1 MSTQVTSN
9 NLFLNQTIEL
19 KTPKS
24 PEQDNLKVNGEDYN
38 SKTDNLIFSA
48 DSERTVL
55 YNFEKTSLNAI
66 QDSKLKLEENASEI
80 EEAIEVI
87 ADFMKVTTQ
96 NVNFYKDETSD
107 KTVIKVFDG
116 ESKDLIKQ
124 FPSEEFLDIA
134 NKILALRQDIGLKTG
149 ILLDEQV

>member
-9 NLFLNQTIEL
+9 NLFSSQTIEL
-19 KTPKS
+19 TPKNS
-24 PEQDNLKVNGEDYN
+24 EQDNIKVKGEDYN
-38 SKTDNLIFSA
+38 SNTDKVNLSV
-48 DSERTVL
+48 DSETTTP
-55 YNFEKTSLNAI
+55 YNFEKNSPNNV
-66 QDSKLKLEENASEI
+66 QDSSLKLGENDSEI
-80 EEAIEVI
+80 DEAIDVI

-96 NVNFYKDETSD
+96 NVNFYKDEISD
-107 KTVIKVFDG
+107 KTVIKVYDG

>member
-9 NLFLNQTIEL
+9 NLFSNQTIEL
-19 KTPKS
+19 TPKNS
-24 PEQDNLKVNGEDYN
+24 EQVNVKVKADDYN
-38 SKTDNLIFSA
+38 SNTDTVTFSA
-48 DSERTVL
+48 DSEGKTP
-55 YNFEKTSLNAI
+55 YNFEKNSLINTR
-66 QDSKLKLEENASEI
+66 DSSLKLEENDSEI
-80 EEAIEVI
+80 DEAIEVI

-96 NVNFYKDETSD
+96 SVNFYKDETSD

-134 NKILALRQDIGLKTG
+134 NKILSLRQDIGLKTG

>member
-9 NLFLNQTIEL
+9 NLFSSQNIEL
-19 KTPKS
+19 TPKNS
-24 PEQDNLKVNGEDYN
+24 EQDNIKVKGEDYN
-38 SKTDNLIFSA
+38 SNTDKVNLSV
-48 DSERTVL
+48 DSETTTP
-55 YNFEKTSLNAI
+55 YNFEKNSPNNV
-66 QDSKLKLEENASEI
+66 QDSSLKLGENDSEI
-80 EEAIEVI
+80 EEAIDVI

-96 NVNFYKDETSD
+96 NVNFYKDEISD
-107 KTVIKVFDG
+107 KTVIKVYDG

>member
-1 MSTQVTSN
+1 MSTQITSN
-9 NLFLNQTIEL
+9 NLFSNQTIEL
-19 KTPKS
+19 TPKNL
-24 PEQDNLKVNGEDYN
+24 EQGNVKGEDYN
-38 SKTDNLIFSA
+38 SNADKVTLSV
-48 DSERTVL
+48 DSESKTPYDL
-55 YNFEKTSLNAI
+55 EKNSLKNT
-66 QDSKLKLEENASEI
+66 QDSSLKLEENDSEI

-96 NVNFYKDETSD
+96 NVNFYKDEISD
-107 KTVIKVFDG
+107 KTVIKVYDG

>member
-9 NLFLNQTIEL
+9 NLFSNQTIEL
-19 KTPKS
+19 TPKNS
-24 PEQDNLKVNGEDYN
+24 EQVNVKVKADDYN
-38 SKTDNLIFSA
+38 SNTDTVTFSA
-48 DSERTVL
+48 DSEGKTP
-55 YNFEKTSLNAI
+55 YNFEKNSLINTR
-66 QDSKLKLEENASEI
+66 DSSLKLEENDSEI
-80 EEAIEVI
+80 DEAIEVI

-96 NVNFYKDETSD
+96 SVNFYKDETSD

-124 FPSEEFLDIA
+124 FPTEEFLDIA
-134 NKILALRQDIGLKTG
+134 NKILSLRQDIGLKTG

>member
-1 MSTQVTSN
+1 MSTQITSN
-9 NLFLNQTIEL
+9 NLFSNQTIEL
-19 KTPKS
+19 TPKNL
-24 PEQDNLKVNGEDYN
+24 EQGNVKGEDYN
-38 SKTDNLIFSA
+38 SNADKVTLSV
-48 DSERTVL
+48 DSESKTPYDL
-55 YNFEKTSLNAI
+55 EKNSLKNT
-66 QDSKLKLEENASEI
+66 QDSSLKLDENDSEI

>member
-9 NLFLNQTIEL
+9 NLFSNQTIEL
-19 KTPKS
+19 TPKNA
-24 PEQDNLKVNGEDYN
+24 EQDNVKLKGEDYN
-38 SKTDNLIFSA
+38 LNTDKVTFSA
-48 DSERTVL
+48 DSESKIL
-55 YNFEKTSLNAI
+55 YNQEKNSLANI
-66 QDSKLKLEENASEI
+66 QTGSSKFEENDSEI
-80 EEAIEVI
+80 EKAIEVI
-87 ADFMKVTTQ
+87 AEFMKVTTQ

-107 KTVIKVFDG
+107 KTVIKVFDS

>member
-1 MSTQVTSN
+1 MSTQITSN
-9 NLFLNQTIEL
+9 NLFSNQTIEL
-19 KTPKS
+19 TPKNL
-24 PEQDNLKVNGEDYN
+24 EQGNVKGEDYN
-38 SKTDNLIFSA
+38 SNADKVTLSV
-48 DSERTVL
+48 DSESKTPYDL
-55 YNFEKTSLNAI
+55 EKNSLKNT
-66 QDSKLKLEENASEI
+66 QDSSLKLEENDSEI

>member
-1 MSTQVTSN
+1 MSTQITSN
-9 NLFLNQTIEL
+9 NLFSNQTIEL
-19 KTPKS
+19 TPKNL
-24 PEQDNLKVNGEDYN
+24 EQGNVKGEDYN
-38 SKTDNLIFSA
+38 SNADKVTLSV
-48 DSERTVL
+48 DSESKTPYDL
-55 YNFEKTSLNAI
+55 EKNSLKNT
-66 QDSKLKLEENASEI
+66 QDSSLKLEENDSEI

-124 FPSEEFLDIA
+124 FPTEEFLDIA
-134 NKILALRQDIGLKTG
+134 NKILSLRQDIGLKTG

>member
-1 MSTQVTSN
+1 MSTQITSN
-9 NLFLNQTIEL
+9 NLFSNQNIEL
-19 KTPKS
+19 TPKNL
-24 PEQDNLKVNGEDYN
+24 EQGNVKGEDYN
-38 SKTDNLIFSA
+38 SNADKVTLSV
-48 DSERTVL
+48 DSESKTPYDL
-55 YNFEKTSLNAI
+55 EKSSLKNT
-66 QDSKLKLEENASEI
+66 QDSSLKLEENDSEI

>member
-1 MSTQVTSN
+1 MSTQITSN
-9 NLFLNQTIEL
+9 NLFSNQNIEL
-19 KTPKS
+19 TPKNL
-24 PEQDNLKVNGEDYN
+24 EQGNVKGEDYN
-38 SKTDNLIFSA
+38 SNADKVTLSV
-48 DSERTVL
+48 DSESKTPYDL
-55 YNFEKTSLNAI
+55 EKNSLKNT
-66 QDSKLKLEENASEI
+66 QDSSLKLEENDSEI

>member
-9 NLFLNQTIEL
+9 NLFSNQTIEL
-19 KTPKS
+19 TPKNS
-24 PEQDNLKVNGEDYN
+24 EQVNVKVKADDYN
-38 SKTDNLIFSA
+38 SNTDKVTFSA
-48 DSERTVL
+48 DSEGKTP
-55 YNFEKTSLNAI
+55 YNLEKNSLINTR
-66 QDSKLKLEENASEI
+66 DSSLKLEENDSEI
-80 EEAIEVI
+80 DEAIEVI

-96 NVNFYKDETSD
+96 SVNFYKDETSD

-124 FPSEEFLDIA
+124 FPTEEFLDIA
-134 NKILALRQDIGLKTG
+134 NKILSLRQDIGLKTG

>member
-9 NLFLNQTIEL
+9 NLFSNQTIEL
-19 KTPKS
+19 TPKNS
-24 PEQDNLKVNGEDYN
+24 EQVNVKVKADDYN
-38 SKTDNLIFSA
+38 SNTDKVTFSA
-48 DSERTVL
+48 DSEG
-55 YNFEKTSLNAI
+55 KTPYDLGKNSLKNT
-66 QDSKLKLEENASEI
+66 QDSSLKLEENDSEI

-134 NKILALRQDIGLKTG
+134 NKILSLRQDIGLKTG

>member
-1 MSTQVTSN
+1 MSTQVTSS
-9 NLFLNQTIEL
+9 NLFINQTVEL
-19 KTPKS
+19 KS
-24 PEQDNLKVNGEDYN
+24 PQSKAQDNIEVKPEDYN
-38 SKTDNLIFSA
+38 ANSEKVTFSDESNSQFNIENNSIKASQDSSTDVEKTD
-48 DSERTVL
+48 D
-55 YNFEKTSLNAI
+55 
-66 QDSKLKLEENASEI
+66 EI

-87 ADFMKVTTQ
+87 ADFMQLSTQ

-134 NKILALRQDIGLKTG
+134 NKILELRQDIGLKTG

>member
-9 NLFLNQTIEL
+9 NLFSSQNIEL
-19 KTPKS
+19 TPKNS
-24 PEQDNLKVNGEDYN
+24 EQDNIKVKGEDYN
-38 SKTDNLIFSA
+38 SNTDKVNLSV
-48 DSERTVL
+48 DSETTTP
-55 YNFEKTSLNAI
+55 YNFEKNSPNNV
-66 QDSKLKLEENASEI
+66 QDSSLKLGENDSEI
-80 EEAIEVI
+80 EEAIDVI

-107 KTVIKVFDG
+107 KTVIKVYDG

>member
-9 NLFLNQTIEL
+9 NLFSSQNIEL
-19 KTPKS
+19 TPKNS
-24 PEQDNLKVNGEDYN
+24 EQDNIKVKGEDYN
-38 SKTDNLIFSA
+38 SNTDKVNLSV
-48 DSERTVL
+48 DSETTTP
-55 YNFEKTSLNAI
+55 YNFEKNSPNNV
-66 QDSKLKLEENASEI
+66 QDSSLKLGENDSEI
-80 EEAIEVI
+80 EEAIDVI

-107 KTVIKVFDG
+107 KTVIKVYDG

-134 NKILALRQDIGLKTG
+134 NKILSLRQDIGLKTG

>member
-9 NLFLNQTIEL
+9 NLFSNQTIEL
-19 KTPKS
+19 TPKNS
-24 PEQDNLKVNGEDYN
+24 EQVNVKVKADDYN
-38 SKTDNLIFSA
+38 SNTDKVTFSA
-48 DSERTVL
+48 DSEGKTP
-55 YNFEKTSLNAI
+55 YNLEKNSLINTR
-66 QDSKLKLEENASEI
+66 DSSLKLEENDSEI
-80 EEAIEVI
+80 DEAIEVI

-96 NVNFYKDETSD
+96 SVNFYKDETSD

-134 NKILALRQDIGLKTG
+134 NKILSLRQDIGLKTG

>member
-9 NLFLNQTIEL
+9 NLFSSQTIEL
-19 KTPKS
+19 TPKNS
-24 PEQDNLKVNGEDYN
+24 EQDNIKVKGEDYN
-38 SKTDNLIFSA
+38 SNTDKVNLSVDIES
-48 DSERTVL
+48 TTP
-55 YNFEKTSLNAI
+55 YNFEKNSPNNV
-66 QDSKLKLEENASEI
+66 QDSSLKLGENDSEI
-80 EEAIEVI
+80 DEAIDVI

-107 KTVIKVFDG
+107 KTVIKVYDG

>member
-1 MSTQVTSN
+1 MSTQITSN
-9 NLFLNQTIEL
+9 NLFSNQNIEL
-19 KTPKS
+19 TPKNL
-24 PEQDNLKVNGEDYN
+24 EQGNVKGEDYN
-38 SKTDNLIFSA
+38 SNADKVTLSV
-48 DSERTVL
+48 DSESKTPYDL
-55 YNFEKTSLNAI
+55 EKNSLKNT
-66 QDSKLKLEENASEI
+66 QDSSLKLDENDSEI

>member
-1 MSTQVTSN
+1 MSTQITSN
-9 NLFLNQTIEL
+9 NLFSNQNIEL
-19 KTPKS
+19 TPKNS
-24 PEQDNLKVNGEDYN
+24 EQDNIKVRGEDYN
-38 SKTDNLIFSA
+38 SNADKVTLSV
-48 DSERTVL
+48 DSES
-55 YNFEKTSLNAI
+55 KTPYDLGKNSLNNT
-66 QDSKLKLEENASEI
+66 QDSSLKLEENDSEI

>member
-9 NLFLNQTIEL
+9 NLFSNQTIEL
-19 KTPKS
+19 TPKNS
-24 PEQDNLKVNGEDYN
+24 EQVNVKVKADDYN
-38 SKTDNLIFSA
+38 SNTDKVTFSA
-48 DSERTVL
+48 DSEGKTP
-55 YNFEKTSLNAI
+55 YNFEKNSLINTR
-66 QDSKLKLEENASEI
+66 DSSLKLEENDSEI
-80 EEAIEVI
+80 DEAIEVI

-96 NVNFYKDETSD
+96 SVNFYKDETSD

-134 NKILALRQDIGLKTG
+134 NKILSLRQDIGLKTG

>member
-9 NLFLNQTIEL
+9 NLFSNQTIEL
-19 KTPKS
+19 TPKNS
-24 PEQDNLKVNGEDYN
+24 EQVNVKVKADDYN
-38 SKTDNLIFSA
+38 SNTDKVTFSA
-48 DSERTVL
+48 DSEGKTP
-55 YNFEKTSLNAI
+55 YNFEKNSLINTR
-66 QDSKLKLEENASEI
+66 DSSLKLEENDSEI
-80 EEAIEVI
+80 DEAIEVI

-96 NVNFYKDETSD
+96 SVNFYKDETSD

-124 FPSEEFLDIA
+124 FPTEEFLDIA
-134 NKILALRQDIGLKTG
+134 NKILSLRQDIGLKTG

>member
-9 NLFLNQTIEL
+9 NLFSSQTIEL
-19 KTPKS
+19 TPKNS
-24 PEQDNLKVNGEDYN
+24 EQDNIKVKGEDYN
-38 SKTDNLIFSA
+38 SNTDKVNLSVDIES
-48 DSERTVL
+48 TTP
-55 YNFEKTSLNAI
+55 YNFEKNSPNNV
-66 QDSKLKLEENASEI
+66 QDSSLKLGENDSEI
-80 EEAIEVI
+80 EEAIDVI